1 MHQCIS
7 TEYKFRIS
15 SVPNRIMRWL
25 FTAPLP
31 ILWLV
36 LTDSG
41 LTGTRYFAPRCTWPG
56 EPVWAAKY
64 SGFYYNISNS
74 VFFYSVS
81 VINILYG
88 PSESEER
95 LNTMSILT
103 FEDCS
108 SGAGWLM
115 LQWFRLRNGINFI
128 RHVAHWHVI
137 QRHVPANYIAV
148 TTKMT
153 EEIFVSTFI
162 IGKRTGELKIL
173 G

>member
-1 MHQCIS
+1 MAFYSSSPHIVAGVDR
-7 TEYKFRIS
+7 FRIDRNS
-15 SVPNRIMRWL
+15 I
-25 FTAPLP
+25 FCTALH
-31 ILWLV
+31 
-36 LTDSG
+36 
-41 LTGTRYFAPRCTWPG
+41 LTGR
-56 EPVWAAKY
+56 VWAAKY

-162 IGKRTGELKIL
+162 IGKRTGELKIS